1 MIGAQQEQQ
10 LREGLAVLG
19 LTLDDATVA
28 RLLAYLSL
36 LLKWNKTYSLT
47 AITEPERMVSHH
59 LLDSLAALAPVARR
73 LENPLPPAGEGDS
86 QRPSGA
92 RLLDVGSGGGQ
103 PGIPFAIVRP
113 DWRITLLDSN
123 QKKTTFLRQACIELG
138 LTQVDVVC
146 DRVENV
152 AVEGGYDLITSR
164 AFAELK
170 DFVQLTHQLLAPQG
184 GWAALKGVHPFEE
197 IGAVPAALAKVG
209 EVEHLD
215 VPGLG
220 AERCIVWMEAA

>member
-10 LREGLAVLG
+10 LREGLAALG
-19 LTLDDATVA
+19 LSLDGATVSH
-28 RLLAYLSL
+28 LLAYLAL

-47 AITEPERMVSHH
+47 AITEPDRMVSHH
-59 LLDSLAALAPVARR
+59 LLDSLAAIRPVAAQQ
-73 LENPLPPAGEGDS
+73 PK
-86 QRPSGA
+86 

-113 DWRITLLDSN
+113 DWHLTLLDSN
-123 QKKTTFLRQACIELG
+123 QKKTTFLRQAVIELG

-146 DRVENV
+146 DRVEHV
-152 AVEGGYDLITSR
+152 AGQFDLITSR
-164 AFAELK
+164 AFADLK
-170 DFVQLTHQLLAPQG
+170 DFVTLTGQLLAPEG
-184 GWAALKGVHPFEE
+184 CWAALKGVHPYEE
-197 IGAVPAALAKVG
+197 IAALPANVRVRD
-209 EVEHLD
+209 VEHLQ